1 MWGREGGRMKWG
13 KKRTIEFHRCGGK
26 VAYTRIGVW
35 VFIVASFLRERA
47 NKRKK
52 VMFVVE

>member
-13 KKRTIEFHRCGGK
+13 KKRRTEFHRCRVK
-26 VAYTRIGVW
+26 VAYTRIGIW
-35 VFIVASFLRERA
+35 AFIVASFLRERA